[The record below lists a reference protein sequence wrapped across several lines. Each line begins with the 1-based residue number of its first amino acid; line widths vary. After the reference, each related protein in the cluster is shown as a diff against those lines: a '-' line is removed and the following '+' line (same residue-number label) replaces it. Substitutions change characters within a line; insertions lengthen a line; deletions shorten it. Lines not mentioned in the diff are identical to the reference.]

1 MASHAK
7 ASADSPTKAPA
18 DPDEKQEQ
26 SLTRYATVVGIVT
39 GLFGMSLGVG
49 LILLPSATILERML
63 VIGACLAV
71 SVAGLTGVGAW
82 RSPRKFGLTMLAGGL
97 AIACLADLSITAAEK
112 ALGTPRPITGPRAR
126 PSTAASST
134 RPTSSPTPGHST
146 KPSPTPTPSPST
158 TGPAHKVLVVPPV
171 SPTPSPS
178 PTAVYLSNLT
188 GNPSQV
194 AHAPVPGHWT
204 LDGKNYSQSLG
215 YLPPTCT
222 SPNSITYNLDGKSY
236 GYFIAEVGVADGYA
250 SVDQTTQ
257 IGFTVNAKIGSGGFQ
272 SLGSVSAAAGGNP
285 APLDVAIPPGTEE
298 LQLVATM
305 SDGCMSRSTSVW
317 GNARLTG

>member
-7 ASADSPTKAPA
+7 VSADSPTKAPA
-18 DPDEKQEQ
+18 DPDDKQEQ

-49 LILLPSATILERML
+49 LILLPSATILERVL

-82 RSPRKFGLTMLAGGL
+82 RSPRKFGLTMLASGL

-112 ALGTPRPITGPRAR
+112 ALATSHPIAGPRSR
-126 PSTAASST
+126 PSAAISSVLA
-134 RPTSSPTPGHST
+134 TSPPGATHST
-146 KPSPTPTPSPST
+146 TPTPTPTSDSAPSKA
-158 TGPAHKVLVVPPV
+158 PAILPE
-171 SPTPSPS
+171 SPSPS
-178 PTAVYLSNLT
+178 PTAVFLSNLT

-236 GYFIAEVGVADGYA
+236 GYFLAEVGVADGWA
-250 SVDQTTQ
+250 SVDQTTE
-257 IGFTVNAKIGSGGFQ
+257 IGFTVNGKIGSGSFQ

-285 APLDVAIPPGTEE
+285 TLLDIAIPPGTEE

-305 SDGCMSRSTSVW
+305 SDGCMAHSTSVW

>member
-7 ASADSPTKAPA
+7 VSADSPAKAPA
-18 DPDEKQEQ
+18 DPDDKQEQ

-49 LILLPSATILERML
+49 LILLPSATILERVL

-82 RSPRKFGLTMLAGGL
+82 RSPRKFGLTMLASGL
-97 AIACLADLSITAAEK
+97 AIVCLADLSITAAEK
-112 ALGTPRPITGPRAR
+112 ALATSHPIAR
-126 PSTAASST
+126 PGSRSSVAT
-134 RPTSSPTPGHST
+134 SSVLATSSPGATHST
-146 KPSPTPTPSPST
+146 KPTPTPNADSP
-158 TGPAHKVLVVPPV
+158 PPKRRIIIPE
-171 SPTPSPS
+171 SPSPS
-178 PTAVYLSNLT
+178 PPAVFLSNLT

-194 AHAPVPGHWT
+194 EHAPVPGHWT
-204 LDGKNYSQSLG
+204 LDGVNYSQSLG

-236 GYFIAEVGVADGYA
+236 GYFLAEVGVADGYA
-250 SVDQTTQ
+250 SIDRTTE
-257 IGFTVNAKIGSGGFQ
+257 IGFTVNGKTGSGGFQ

-285 APLDVAIPPGTEE
+285 TLLDVAIPPGTEE

-317 GNARLTG
+317 GNARLTGYRG